1 MTENKLV
8 NSSIILIGIV
18 VLFLVLKTL
27 QSFLRPFALAIILT
41 LLMMPL
47 VRFSKKRNIPFS
59 ITALFLIIVLVF
71 SVSWAG
77 SILSTEAS
85 KVDKTLP
92 IHKSASKIQ
101 EIISKLEIGGN
112 KLNIENYLNPGNI
125 RSVVTST
132 IKSLLQ
138 AILAIFSELFLA
150 IIFLIFLIPSYDHIL
165 RNLSTIM
172 GKSKINKVRSALLQT
187 EKSIRDYLYTKSLI
201 STGTAV
207 ISVSI
212 LYFFGVDFLVIFALL
227 FFTLN
232 FIPNV
237 GSFIAV
243 ALTLLYYVI
252 IFGVNLNLI
261 WLGALLIAV
270 QVIFGN
276 IIEPKFAGNKL
287 ELSPIVILLSLFV
300 WFWVWGIVGMIL
312 AIPITSILKI
322 IFNHINST
330 KHIAKMMS

>member
-8 NSSIILIGIV
+8 NGSIILMGIV

-27 QSFLRPFALAIILT
+27 QSFLRPLALAIILT

-59 ITALFLIIVLVF
+59 ITALFLILVLVF

-77 SILSTEAS
+77 SLLSKEAL
-85 KVDKTLP
+85 KIDRTLP
-92 IHKSASKIQ
+92 IHQSASKIQ
-101 EIISKLEIGGN
+101 EIISKFEIGGN
-112 KLNIENYLNPGNI
+112 KLNIEDYLNPGNM
-125 RSVVTST
+125 RAVVTST
-132 IKSLLQ
+132 IKSILQ

-165 RNLSTIM
+165 RNL
-172 GKSKINKVRSALLQT
+172 GKTMSRGKIKKVKSALLET

-201 STGTAV
+201 STGTAL
-207 ISVSI
+207 VSATI
-212 LYFFGVDFLVIFALL
+212 LYFFGADFFLIFALL

-243 ALTLLYYVI
+243 ALALLYYVI
-252 IFGVNLNLI
+252 VFGVSLNLI

-270 QVIFGN
+270 QVTFGN
-276 IIEPKFAGNKL
+276 IIEPKFAGDKL
-287 ELSPIVILLSLFV
+287 ELSPIIILLSLFV

-322 IFNHINST
+322 IFNHIDST
-330 KHIAKMMS
+330 KNIARMMS